1 MDAIGFIILRHVNS
15 KITDCY
21 WKESYNRIK
30 KFYPKSKILIID
42 DNSDYSYV
50 DTAFE
55 SKIEDTTIVK
65 SEYHGRGELLP
76 YIYFLKYKHCDI
88 ACIIHDSVFINKT
101 ADLNTDTYSILWEF
115 EHNWDQPNDEIIL
128 INSLDN
134 NSELIKFYKNKEL
147 WKGCFGGMS
156 VINYNFLKSL
166 NDKYNFKNMIPFVKT
181 RYNRMSFE
189 RVIASILQCNS
200 PKKCLFGNIHKYCPW
215 GIKMQNISMYEHLP
229 FIKVWTGR

>member
-1 MDAIGFIILRHVNS
+1 MDTIGFIILRHVNS
-15 KITDCY
+15 KITDNY
-21 WKESYNRIK
+21 WKESYKRIK
-30 KFYPKSKILIID
+30 QFYPENKILIID
-42 DNSDYSYV
+42 DNSKYYYV
-50 DTAFE
+50 DVKFE
-55 SKIEDTTIVK
+55 SKIKNTTVIK

-101 ADLNTDTYSILWEF
+101 VDLNTDTYSILWEF
-115 EHNWDQPNDEIIL
+115 KHTWDQPIGENIL

-134 NSELIKFYKNKEL
+134 NNELLKFHNNKNL

-156 VINYNFLKSL
+156 VINYNFLYSL
-166 NDKYNFKNMIPFVKT
+166 NEKYNFKNMIPVVKT
-181 RYNRMSFE
+181 RYDRMSFE
-189 RVIASILQCNS
+189 RVIAVILQYNS

-215 GIKMQNISMYEHLP
+215 GVKIQNISMYKHLP